1 MSNQQRDFGR
11 SGMEEVMVVAMGAA
25 MEEDTVEVMA
35 KGLALE
41 QPVLSRSIFCSQGLF
56 LLFLLSRTV
65 LTVLTRSRP
74 IHIYQTRNLKGFCS
88 ELLQNTT
95 LCVFSHSLL
104 LITKITMVSRVP
116 IATATIASAKKATF
130 PAAMVTAT
138 VIMNK
143 NAFL

>member
-1 MSNQQRDFGR
+1 
-11 SGMEEVMVVAMGAA
+11 MVVAMGAA
-25 MEEDTVEVMA
+25 MEEDTVEVTA
-35 KGLALE
+35 KGLALG

-88 ELLQNTT
+88 ELLRNAS

-104 LITKITMVSRVP
+104 LITKITMLSRVP
-116 IATATIASAKKATF
+116 IATATIASVKKATF

-143 NAFL
+143 NTFL